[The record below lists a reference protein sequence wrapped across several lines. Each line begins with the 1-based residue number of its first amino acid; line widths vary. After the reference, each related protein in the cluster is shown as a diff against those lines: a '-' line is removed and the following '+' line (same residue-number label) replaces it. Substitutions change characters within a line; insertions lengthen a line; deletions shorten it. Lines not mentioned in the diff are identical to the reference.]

1 MYSSVYRQP
10 DAFPNVQCVKK
21 KKEKKKPNPWKCVI
35 LMIIEPCTNFS
46 PCDTLEPLVERQ
58 LVSVT
63 HSVPLLFQCVSRSYT
78 VVTLCL
84 FLEHL

>member
-21 KKEKKKPNPWKCVI
+21 QKTNPWKCVI
-35 LMIIEPCTNFS
+35 LMIIEPCNNFS
-46 PCDTLEPLVERQ
+46 PCDTLESLVERQ

-63 HSVPLLFQCVSRSYT
+63 HSVPLPFQCVSRSYT

-84 FLEHL
+84 FLEYL